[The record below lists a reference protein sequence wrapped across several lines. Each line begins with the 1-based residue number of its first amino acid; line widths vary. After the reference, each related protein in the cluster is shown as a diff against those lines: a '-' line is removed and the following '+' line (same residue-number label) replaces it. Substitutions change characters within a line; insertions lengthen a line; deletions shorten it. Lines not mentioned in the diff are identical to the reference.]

1 MVKRRKFMRRFIY
14 LDTETLNS
22 YIAQIYDGLIKT
34 HEENTQQIDESSEES
49 SHSISPNAAIDFTL
63 LGKGMEGKIEY
74 IFKSLKANKDS
85 TLINKV
91 ETKMLHDNAFDLL
104 INHIN
109 KHEDLKDGNIGKFIE
124 LFNSFYILDFLY
136 YKELF
141 NDANFINFL
150 IDSSMENIIK
160 EIENEKSKLTTGT
173 PNKKQIIKEI
183 DNKLAA
189 FRKEQESEYSNAL
202 KLIDI
207 ITKIIPYQR
216 VLCINDCIV
225 TLSNEFIR
233 DDIQMS
239 SFKYG
244 GKIKV
249 FGYITNIIHKNTD
262 QNLPIFAEIINKI
275 NSAILPEIVNKDEVK
290 IIHPIAIYYE

>member
-1 MVKRRKFMRRFIY
+1 MRRFIY

-225 TLSNEFIR
+225 TLSDEFIR
-233 DDIQMS
+233 DNIQMS

>member
-1 MVKRRKFMRRFIY
+1 MRRFIY

-22 YIAQIYDGLIKT
+22 YIAQIYNGLIT
-34 HEENTQQIDESSEES
+34 SSEENKQNTNESSKES
-49 SHSISPNAAIDFTL
+49 SHTVSPNAAIDFKL
-63 LGKGMEGKIEY
+63 FGKGIEGKIEY
-74 IFKSLKANKDS
+74 IFERLKTNKDS
-85 TLINKV
+85 TLISKV
-91 ETKMLHDNAFDLL
+91 ETKLLHDNAFDLL
-104 INHIN
+104 LRHISDNKLLEGNGIGNFINIF
-109 KHEDLKDGNIGKFIE
+109 D
-124 LFNSFYILDFLY
+124 SFYILDFLY

-141 NDANFINFL
+141 SDANFINFL
-150 IDSSMENIIK
+150 IDSSMEN
-160 EIENEKSKLTTGT
+160 L
-173 PNKKQIIKEI
+173 IKEI

-225 TLSNEFIR
+225 TLSDEFIR

-249 FGYITNIIHKNTD
+249 FGYITNVIHRNIK
-262 QNLPIFAEIINKI
+262 QNLPIFAEIINQI
-275 NSAILPEIVNKDEVK
+275 NSAILPEIINKDEVK

>member
-1 MVKRRKFMRRFIY
+1 MRRFIY

-34 HEENTQQIDESSEES
+34 NEENTQQINEFSKES

-91 ETKMLHDNAFDLL
+91 KTKMLHDNAFDLL

-109 KHEDLKDGNIGKFIE
+109 EHENLKDGNIGKFIE

-141 NDANFINFL
+141 SDANFINFL
-150 IDSSMENIIK
+150 IDSSMENLIK
-160 EIENEKSKLTTGT
+160 ETENEKSKLTTGT

-183 DNKLAA
+183 DKKLAT
-189 FRKEQESEYSNAL
+189 FRKEQELVYSNAL

-225 TLSNEFIR
+225 TLSDEFIR

-249 FGYITNIIHKNTD
+249 FGYITNIIHRNIKP
-262 QNLPIFAEIINKI
+262 NLPIFAEIINQI
-275 NSAILPEIVNKDEVK
+275 NSDILPEIINKDEVK

>member
-1 MVKRRKFMRRFIY
+1 MRRFIY

-34 HEENTQQIDESSEES
+34 NEENTQQINESSKES

-141 NDANFINFL
+141 SDANFINFL
-150 IDSSMENIIK
+150 IDSSMENLIK
-160 EIENEKSKLTTGT
+160 ETENEKSKLTTGT

-216 VLCINDCIV
+216 VLCIEDCIV
-225 TLSNEFIR
+225 TLADEFIR

-249 FGYITNIIHKNTD
+249 FGYITNIINRNSNS
-262 QNLPIFAEIINKI
+262 NLPLFAEIINKI
-275 NSAILPEIVNKDEVK
+275 NSAILPEIINKDEIK

>member
-1 MVKRRKFMRRFIY
+1 MRRFIY

-22 YIAQIYDGLIKT
+22 YIAQIYNGLISSN
-34 HEENTQQIDESSEES
+34 EENKQCVTESSKKS
-49 SHSISPNAAIDFTL
+49 SHSVSPNAAIDFTL
-63 LGKGMEGKIEY
+63 LGNGMEGKIEY
-74 IFKSLKANKDS
+74 IFERLKTNKDS
-85 TLINKV
+85 TLVNNV
-91 ETKMLHDNAFDLL
+91 ETKLLHDNAFDLL

-109 KHEDLKDGNIGKFIE
+109 KHTDLKGESIGNFIE
-124 LFNSFYILDFLY
+124 IFNAFYILDFLY
-136 YKELF
+136 YKDLF
-141 NDANFINFL
+141 SDENFINFL
-150 IDSSMENIIK
+150 IDSSMQGLINEAENKKAELI
-160 EIENEKSKLTTGT
+160 TGT

-183 DNKLAA
+183 ENKLAA
-189 FRKEQESEYSNAL
+189 IRKEQESKYSNTL

-216 VLCINDCIV
+216 VLCINNCIV
-225 TLSNEFIR
+225 TLSDEFIR

-249 FGYITNIIHKNTD
+249 FGYITNIIHRNTN
-262 QNLPIFAEIINKI
+262 QNLPIFAEIINQI
-275 NSAILPEIVNKDEVK
+275 NSAILPEIINKDEVK

>member
-1 MVKRRKFMRRFIY
+1 MRRFIY

-160 EIENEKSKLTTGT
+160 EILH
-173 PNKKQIIKEI
+173 
-183 DNKLAA
+183 L
-189 FRKEQESEYSNAL
+189 
-202 KLIDI
+202 
-207 ITKIIPYQR
+207 
-216 VLCINDCIV
+216 
-225 TLSNEFIR
+225 
-233 DDIQMS
+233 
-239 SFKYG
+239 
-244 GKIKV
+244 
-249 FGYITNIIHKNTD
+249 H
-262 QNLPIFAEIINKI
+262 
-275 NSAILPEIVNKDEVK
+275 
-290 IIHPIAIYYE
+290 

>member
-1 MVKRRKFMRRFIY
+1 MRRFIY

-160 EIENEKSKLTTGT
+160 ESKNEKSKLTTGT

-225 TLSNEFIR
+225 TLSDEFIR
-233 DDIQMS
+233 DNIQMS

>member
-1 MVKRRKFMRRFIY
+1 MRRFIY

-22 YIAQIYDGLIKT
+22 YIAQIYDWLIKT

-225 TLSNEFIR
+225 TLSDEFIR
-233 DDIQMS
+233 DNIQMS

>member
-1 MVKRRKFMRRFIY
+1 MRRFIY

-160 EIENEKSKLTTGT
+160 EIENEKAKLTTGT

-207 ITKIIPYQR
+207 ITKIIPYQG

-225 TLSNEFIR
+225 TLSDEFIR
-233 DDIQMS
+233 DNIQMS

>member
-1 MVKRRKFMRRFIY
+1 MRRFIY

-150 IDSSMENIIK
+150 IDSSMVNIIK

-225 TLSNEFIR
+225 TLSDEFIR
-233 DDIQMS
+233 DNIQMS

>member
-1 MVKRRKFMRRFIY
+1 MRRFIY

-22 YIAQIYDGLIKT
+22 YIAQIYNGLIT
-34 HEENTQQIDESSEES
+34 SSEENKQNTNESSKES
-49 SHSISPNAAIDFTL
+49 SHTVSPNAAMDFKL
-63 LGKGMEGKIEY
+63 FGKGIEGKIEY
-74 IFKSLKANKDS
+74 IFERLKTNKDS
-85 TLINKV
+85 TLISKV
-91 ETKMLHDNAFDLL
+91 ETKLLHDNAFDLL
-104 INHIN
+104 LRHISDNKLLEGNGIGNFINIF
-109 KHEDLKDGNIGKFIE
+109 D
-124 LFNSFYILDFLY
+124 SFYILDFLY

-141 NDANFINFL
+141 SDANFINFL
-150 IDSSMENIIK
+150 IDSSMENLIK
-160 EIENEKSKLTTGT
+160 ETENEKSKLTTGT

-225 TLSNEFIR
+225 TLSDEFIR

-249 FGYITNIIHKNTD
+249 FGYITNVIHRNIK
-262 QNLPIFAEIINKI
+262 QNLPIFAEIINQI
-275 NSAILPEIVNKDEVK
+275 NSAILPEIINKDEVK

>member
-1 MVKRRKFMRRFIY
+1 MRRFIY

-34 HEENTQQIDESSEES
+34 NEENTQQINESSKES

-109 KHEDLKDGNIGKFIE
+109 EHEDLKDENIGKFIE

-136 YKELF
+136 YKKLF
-141 NDANFINFL
+141 SDTNFINFL
-150 IDSSMENIIK
+150 IDSSMENLIK
-160 EIENEKSKLTTGT
+160 EAENEKSKLTTGT

-183 DNKLAA
+183 DKKLAA
-189 FRKEQESEYSNAL
+189 FRKAQESEYSNTL

-225 TLSNEFIR
+225 TLSDEFIL

-249 FGYITNIIHKNTD
+249 FGYITNIIHKNMK
-262 QNLPIFAEIINKI
+262 QNLPIFAEIINQI
-275 NSAILPEIVNKDEVK
+275 NSAILPEIINKDEVK

>member
-1 MVKRRKFMRRFIY
+1 MRRFIY

-124 LFNSFYILDFLY
+124 LFNSFYILDSLY

-225 TLSNEFIR
+225 TLSDEFIR
-233 DDIQMS
+233 DNIQMS

>member
-1 MVKRRKFMRRFIY
+1 MRRFIY

-160 EIENEKSKLTTGT
+160 EIENEKAKLTTGT

>member
-1 MVKRRKFMRRFIY
+1 MRRFIY

-34 HEENTQQIDESSEES
+34 NEENTQQINESSKES

-141 NDANFINFL
+141 SDANFINFL
-150 IDSSMENIIK
+150 IDSSMENLIK
-160 EIENEKSKLTTGT
+160 EAENEKSKLTTGT

-189 FRKEQESEYSNAL
+189 FIKEQESEYSNAL

-225 TLSNEFIR
+225 TLSDEFIR
-233 DDIQMS
+233 DNIQMS

>member
-1 MVKRRKFMRRFIY
+1 MRRFIY
-14 LDTETLNS
+14 IDTETLNS

-225 TLSNEFIR
+225 TLSDEFIR
-233 DDIQMS
+233 DNIQMS

>member
-1 MVKRRKFMRRFIY
+1 MRRFIY

-160 EIENEKSKLTTGT
+160 EIENEKAKLTTGT

-225 TLSNEFIR
+225 TLSDEFIR
-233 DDIQMS
+233 DNIQMS

>member
-1 MVKRRKFMRRFIY
+1 MRRFIY

-34 HEENTQQIDESSEES
+34 NEENTQQINESSKES

-63 LGKGMEGKIEY
+63 LGKGIEGKVEY

-91 ETKMLHDNAFDLL
+91 ETKMLHDNAFNLL

-141 NDANFINFL
+141 SDTNFIKFFN
-150 IDSSMENIIK
+150 
-160 EIENEKSKLTTGT
+160 
-173 PNKKQIIKEI
+173 
-183 DNKLAA
+183 
-189 FRKEQESEYSNAL
+189 
-202 KLIDI
+202 
-207 ITKIIPYQR
+207 
-216 VLCINDCIV
+216 
-225 TLSNEFIR
+225 
-233 DDIQMS
+233 
-239 SFKYG
+239 
-244 GKIKV
+244 
-249 FGYITNIIHKNTD
+249 
-262 QNLPIFAEIINKI
+262 
-275 NSAILPEIVNKDEVK
+275 
-290 IIHPIAIYYE
+290 

>member
-104 INHIN
+104 NNHIN

-225 TLSNEFIR
+225 TLSDEFIR
-233 DDIQMS
+233 DNIQMS

>member
-1 MVKRRKFMRRFIY
+1 MRRFIY

-216 VLCINDCIV
+216 VICINDCIV
-225 TLSNEFIR
+225 TLSDEFIR
-233 DDIQMS
+233 DNIQMS

>member
-63 LGKGMEGKIEY
+63 LGKGIEGKVEY

-91 ETKMLHDNAFDLL
+91 ETKMLHDNAFNLL

-225 TLSNEFIR
+225 TLSDEFIR
-233 DDIQMS
+233 DNIQMS

>member
-136 YKELF
+136 YKEL
-141 NDANFINFL
+141 L

-225 TLSNEFIR
+225 TLSDEFIR
-233 DDIQMS
+233 DNIQMS

>member
-1 MVKRRKFMRRFIY
+1 MRRFIY

-34 HEENTQQIDESSEES
+34 NEENTQQINESSKES
-49 SHSISPNAAIDFTL
+49 SYSISPNAAIDFTL
-63 LGKGMEGKIEY
+63 LGKGIEGKIEY

-109 KHEDLKDGNIGKFIE
+109 KHEDLKDGNIGEFIE
-124 LFNSFYILDFLY
+124 LFNSFFILDFLY

-225 TLSNEFIR
+225 TLSDEFIR
-233 DDIQMS
+233 DNIQMS

>member
-160 EIENEKSKLTTGT
+160 ESKNEKSKLTTGT

-225 TLSNEFIR
+225 TLSDEFIR
-233 DDIQMS
+233 DNIQMS

>member
-34 HEENTQQIDESSEES
+34 NEENTQQINESSKES
-49 SHSISPNAAIDFTL
+49 SYSISPNAAIDFTL
-63 LGKGMEGKIEY
+63 LGKGIEGKIEY

-109 KHEDLKDGNIGKFIE
+109 KHEDLKDGNIGEFIE
-124 LFNSFYILDFLY
+124 LFNSFFILDFLY

-225 TLSNEFIR
+225 TLSDEFIR
-233 DDIQMS
+233 DNIQMS

>member
-1 MVKRRKFMRRFIY
+1 MRRFIY

-34 HEENTQQIDESSEES
+34 NEENTQRFNESSTET
-49 SHSISPNAAIDFTL
+49 SHSISPNATIDFTL
-63 LGKGMEGKIEY
+63 FGKGMEGKIEY
-74 IFKSLKANKDS
+74 IFKSLKASKDN

-109 KHEDLKDGNIGKFIE
+109 KHKDLVDGNIGKFIE

-136 YKELF
+136 YKKLF
-141 NDANFINFL
+141 SDENFINFL
-150 IDSSMENIIK
+150 IDSSMETLIK
-160 EIENEKSKLTTGT
+160 EAEKEKSKLTTGL
-173 PNKKQIIKEI
+173 PNKKQIIKKIE
-183 DNKLAA
+183 NNLAA
-189 FRKEQESEYSNAL
+189 IRKEQESEYRNAL

-216 VLCINDCIV
+216 VLCIDNCIV
-225 TLSNEFIR
+225 TLSDEFIR

-249 FGYITNIIHKNTD
+249 FGYITNIIHKNTN

>member
-1 MVKRRKFMRRFIY
+1 MRRFIY

-34 HEENTQQIDESSEES
+34 NEENTQQINESSKES

-160 EIENEKSKLTTGT
+160 EIENEKAKLTTGT

-225 TLSNEFIR
+225 TLSDEFIR
-233 DDIQMS
+233 DNIQMS

>member
-1 MVKRRKFMRRFIY
+1 MRRFIY

-225 TLSNEFIR
+225 TLSDEIIR
-233 DDIQMS
+233 DNIQMS

>member
-160 EIENEKSKLTTGT
+160 EIENEKAKLTTGT

-225 TLSNEFIR
+225 TLSDEFIR
-233 DDIQMS
+233 DNIQMS